1 MIRSEPTGKGKVY
14 SVCELTKQIKLHL
27 EKEYFNV
34 WVAGEISNLKQPSSG
49 HVYFTLKD
57 QSSQLPAVMF
67 RSSRRLL
74 KFQPEDGMAVVA
86 RGNVT
91 VYEPRGAYQLLVEWM
106 EPRGKGALQAAF
118 EQLKEKLDKEGL
130 FAHERKKPLPLLP
143 QRIGIVTSP
152 TGAAVRD
159 ICRILH
165 RRFPNLE
172 IVLYPAQVQGDL
184 AGAEIAKGVLVLNR
198 LGGFDA
204 LIVGRGGGSLEDLWP
219 FNEESVARAIAAS
232 EIPVISAV
240 GHEVDYTIADFVADV
255 RAPTPSAAAE
265 IVVSRKDAF
274 EERVNWLGKRVG
286 QATRQRMLTLKNE
299 VNRLGEH
306 KAFLA
311 VRHSIE
317 MAAQRLDDAHYRA
330 TATIERRVLAFRSEL
345 ATASRRL
352 EAFRID
358 RQMSESRTK
367 LRHLDSRLFAVQKAY
382 LATAHQKLG
391 RSAAQLEAL
400 SPLAVLGRGYSLAW
414 DDKGVLIREASQV
427 QKGAPLRLT
436 LHHGELDCRV
446 ERTRSDKRMK
456 TTS

>member
-184 AGAEIAKGVLVLNR
+184 AAAEIAKGVLVLNR

-345 ATASRRL
+345 DTASRRL
-352 EAFRID
+352 EAVRID

-367 LRHLDSRLFAVQKAY
+367 LRYLDSRLFAVQKAY

-414 DDKGVLIREASQV
+414 DDKGVLIRVASQV
-427 QKGAPLRLT
+427 QTGAPLRLT
-436 LHHGELDCRV
+436 LHRGELDCRV

>member
-1 MIRSEPTGKGKVY
+1 MIRSEPIGTGKVY
-14 SVCELTKQIKLHL
+14 SVYELTKEIKLHL
-27 EKEYFNV
+27 EREYFNV
-34 WVAGEISNLKQPSSG
+34 WVTGEISNLKQPSSG
-49 HVYFTLKD
+49 HVYFTIKD
-57 QSSQLPAVMF
+57 QRSQLPAVMF
-67 RSSRRLL
+67 RSSRRRL

-86 RGNVT
+86 RGSVT

-106 EPRGKGALQAAF
+106 EPHGKGALQAAF

-130 FAHERKKPLPLLP
+130 FAKERKKPLPLLP
-143 QRIGIVTSP
+143 QKIGIVTSP
-152 TGAAVRD
+152 TGAALRD

-184 AGAEIAKGVLVLNR
+184 ASAEIAQGIQVMNR

-232 EIPVISAV
+232 EIPVMSAV

-265 IVVSRKDAF
+265 MVVSRKDAF
-274 EERVNWLGKRVG
+274 EERVNWLGQRVE
-286 QATRQRMLTLKNE
+286 QATHQRMLSLRSE
-299 VNRLGEH
+299 VDRLGEH

-317 MAAQRLDDAHYRA
+317 MAAQRLDDANYRA
-330 TATIERRVLAFRSEL
+330 ATTMGRCLQAFGSQLAK
-345 ATASRRL
+345 AVRRL
-352 EAFRID
+352 ETFRID
-358 RQMSESRTK
+358 RQIADSRAR
-367 LRHLDSRLFAVQKAY
+367 LQHLDSRLSAVQKAH

-414 DDKGVLIREASQV
+414 NDKGALIREASQV
-427 QKGAPLRLT
+427 RTGAPLRLT
-436 LHHGELDCRV
+436 LHRGELDCRV
-446 ERTRSDKRMK
+446 ERTRTEKRMK